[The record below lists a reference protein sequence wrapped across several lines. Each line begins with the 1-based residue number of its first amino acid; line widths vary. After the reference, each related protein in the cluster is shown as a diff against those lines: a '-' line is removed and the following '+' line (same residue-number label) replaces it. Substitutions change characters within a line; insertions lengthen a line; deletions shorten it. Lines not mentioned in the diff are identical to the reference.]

1 MFSPISVYT
10 STWVESEVLVL
21 PFIYRYLQFGELSS
35 SIKQIIIIILIKINH
50 TVGITFLAQAS
61 CFLATPEYEDM

>member
-1 MFSPISVYT
+1 MLSPISVYT
-10 STWVESEVLVL
+10 STLVESEVLPL
-21 PFIYRYLQFGELSS
+21 INSYLQFGELSS
-35 SIKQIIIIILIKINH
+35 SIKQIIIIIIIKINH